1 MAVTTH
7 VQWDNLRELAD
18 KLNAMTADSARLLQ
32 PKPVLYDAD
41 AIVTHIEICGRHGVG
56 RLVQMLFDGEPNILS
71 IRSANLYEGRQEFGG
86 VGLCLSH
93 EDKRRDAVFC
103 GVLDAVGQSTVKRI
117 LCIPYF
123 ADDVRTAL
131 ALKEIFGV
139 PLCTYIMDD
148 QNVCADGIPDDLM
161 RELLAKSQLRLAIS
175 PELSTVYG
183 LKYGCSMWF
192 MPPLAP
198 AGLVPSRLVAPPPEA
213 DARHGIV
220 IGNIWGERWVELLR
234 NTVRGSAVT
243 LTWHCSGEF
252 RWLPCGKQDLIADSI
267 VPRDPLPEDALIQ
280 TLRETRFAVV
290 PTGVLDESDD
300 RRFIAQL
307 SLPSRIPYMMAV
319 SHIPILV
326 LGSRDTGAA
335 HFVEQFGIG
344 AVAGYEK
351 REFVEAVDYM
361 TRPEVNLEMRRKAL
375 VLAGRFTDVGAAE
388 WIWQSLARGEP
399 IDGRYEDLMP
409 PKRPDLSHLL
419 SPLRA
424 PDSQRGR
431 KGDAA
436 PV

>member
-7 VQWDNLRELAD
+7 PQWDNLRELAD
-18 KLNAMTADSARLLQ
+18 RLNVMTADSARLLE
-32 PKPVLYDAD
+32 PKPILHDAD
-41 AIVTHIEICGRHGVG
+41 AIVTHVEVCGCHGVG

-71 IRSANLYEGRQEFGG
+71 IRSANLYGGRQEFGG
-86 VGLCLSH
+86 LGLCVAH
-93 EDKRRDAVFC
+93 EDKSRDAVFRR
-103 GVLDAVGQSTVKRI
+103 VLDAVGQNTVKRV

-148 QNVCADGIPDDLM
+148 QNVCAGGIPDDLM
-161 RELLAKSQLRLAIS
+161 RELLAKSRLRLAIS

-183 LKYGCSMWF
+183 LKYACRMWYL
-192 MPPLAP
+192 PPLAP
-198 AGLVPSRLVAPPPEA
+198 VGLVPSRLVVPPPEA

-220 IGNIWGERWVELLR
+220 IGNIWGKRWLDLLR
-234 NTVRGSAVT
+234 NTVRDSGVK
-243 LTWHCSGEF
+243 LTWHNSGEF
-252 RWLPCGKQDLIADSI
+252 RWLPCGKGDLIADSI
-267 VPRDPLPEDALIQ
+267 LPRDPLPEDVLIQ
-280 TLRETRFAVV
+280 TLRKTRFAVV

-335 HFVEQFGIG
+335 RFVERFGIG
-344 AVAGYEK
+344 AVAGYQKEA
-351 REFVEAVDYM
+351 FVEAVDHI

-375 VLAGRFTDVGAAE
+375 TIAGRFTDVGAAE

-399 IDGRYEDLMP
+399 IDGRYEGLMP
-409 PKRPDLSHLL
+409 PNRPDLSSLL
-419 SPLRA
+419 SLRL
-424 PDSQRGR
+424 
-431 KGDAA
+431 